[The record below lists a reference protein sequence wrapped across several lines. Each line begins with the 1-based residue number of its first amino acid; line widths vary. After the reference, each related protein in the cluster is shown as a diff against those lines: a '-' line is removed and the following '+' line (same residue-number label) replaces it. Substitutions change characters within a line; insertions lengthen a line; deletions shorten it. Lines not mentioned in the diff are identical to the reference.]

1 LFQFDVDLPGDIL
14 RSIPRDD
21 MLDQASKRLEDGYH
35 LLMVE
40 LGIDIT
46 IKKALQLNKNDKK
59 RTLDM
64 LIKQWKKAEGST
76 VQVFLNTL
84 EFVGINTTALQMMLN
99 NKLC

>member
-1 LFQFDVDLPGDIL
+1 
-14 RSIPRDD
+14 

-46 IKKALQLNKNDKK
+46 TIKKALQLNKNDKK

-64 LIKQWKKAEGST
+64 LIEQWKRAEGST

-84 EFVGINTTALQMMLN
+84 EFVGINTTTLQMMLDD
-99 NKLC
+99 KVR